1 MKQDYITCVGGDE
14 SRAAFLIKGDE
25 NILYDAGMAYSAGKM
40 IENIK
45 RELKGEPLHAVLL
58 SHSHY
63 DHISGLPFLRKEW
76 PDLKAYGSVRAKE
89 IMEKPSARKVMR
101 ELSEAA
107 AKGAGL
113 SHAPEYDD
121 EDLRVDVVAHEGDIL
136 TFGTRRVQVYETPG
150 HTRCALSFLVDE
162 DVIFASETVGVTLG
176 DDYMPCYLVGYQMS
190 LDSLKKLRA
199 CGAKRIFLT
208 HVGILTRENTEG
220 ISGLKKYGEFSA
232 EAVWSYLEDEI
243 RRTKEEIVEII
254 ERCPTE
260 EERLDAMVKKYHKNV
275 SEAEQPEAAFRIN
288 SAATLQVVEREC
300 LERKTDWRGKERRQ

>member
-162 DVIFASETVGVTLG
+162 DVIFAS
-176 DDYMPCYLVGYQMS
+176 
-190 LDSLKKLRA
+190 
-199 CGAKRIFLT
+199 
-208 HVGILTRENTEG
+208 
-220 ISGLKKYGEFSA
+220 
-232 EAVWSYLEDEI
+232 
-243 RRTKEEIVEII
+243 
-254 ERCPTE
+254 
-260 EERLDAMVKKYHKNV
+260 
-275 SEAEQPEAAFRIN
+275 
-288 SAATLQVVEREC
+288 
-300 LERKTDWRGKERRQ
+300 